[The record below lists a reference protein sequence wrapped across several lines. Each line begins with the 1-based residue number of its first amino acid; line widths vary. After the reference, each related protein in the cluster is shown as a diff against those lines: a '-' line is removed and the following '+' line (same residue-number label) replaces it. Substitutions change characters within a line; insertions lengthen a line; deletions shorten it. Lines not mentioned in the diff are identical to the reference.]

1 MSKDP
6 SEELDI
12 GHHAR
17 RGTAWMVAMR
27 WAVRLLGLLS
37 TIVLARLLNPEDFGL
52 FALSVL
58 LIGLAEL
65 MGKAGQDMAVIRERD
80 LSREYLDSAWT
91 ASILI
96 GFAFGIVLILVAPWI
111 AALFHEPRA
120 ELLVQILSARVFLM
134 GFENIGVA
142 LFRRDLDFAKDFRFG
157 VYEKLAQVVVTITL
171 AVMFRNYWA
180 LVLGAIFGMMIA
192 IAISYVM
199 HPYRP
204 RLCFSAIGRVWSFS
218 GWMFASFLG
227 MFFTQRLAS
236 FTIGATQSTEA
247 MGYYHVGDDLGQM
260 PTLELVQPISRA
272 LFPTYSAI
280 AHDLDRLAN
289 AAISSL
295 SVVAIIAFSIGFG
308 FAAASDAFVNVVY
321 GSKWDAAADVVYWSS
336 IATGIAA
343 FCRATFS
350 VQQAAGNSKIVA
362 QPIIRHL
369 RANWKV
375 YFPLVWWLPW
385 TVPSTAT
392 ALVAPPPV

>member
-192 IAISYVM
+192 IAISYVSGIQTSGPVQIEQNGFKAAEFYNPPAGSFFSYGAWM
-199 HPYRP
+199 PKRFAIWNGPKLPIWRP
-204 RLCFSAIGRVWSFS
+204 CLT
-218 GWMFASFLG
+218 ASL
-227 MFFTQRLAS
+227 
-236 FTIGATQSTEA
+236 
-247 MGYYHVGDDLGQM
+247 
-260 PTLELVQPISRA
+260 
-272 LFPTYSAI
+272 
-280 AHDLDRLAN
+280 
-289 AAISSL
+289 
-295 SVVAIIAFSIGFG
+295 
-308 FAAASDAFVNVVY
+308 
-321 GSKWDAAADVVYWSS
+321 
-336 IATGIAA
+336 
-343 FCRATFS
+343 
-350 VQQAAGNSKIVA
+350 
-362 QPIIRHL
+362 
-369 RANWKV
+369 
-375 YFPLVWWLPW
+375 LPN
-385 TVPSTAT
+385 
-392 ALVAPPPV
+392 